1 MMIMMTMLVMILMMM
16 AVFILVRNFA
26 LILCQFARPCF
37 FKTIQA
43 YQKINLKK
51 SFLSHGFQKQK
62 ESVSEKAELKEESR
76 LDLKSAVQRRCI
88 EMVLTSQ
95 FSIMQVQTFLKPEL
109 SLPKI
114 RFLQQSFVPSY
125 SIFVHTFGIYFFRL
139 WHSHF

>member
-1 MMIMMTMLVMILMMM
+1 MMIMMTMLVMIFMR
-16 AVFILVRNFA
+16 ILVRNFA

-37 FKTIQA
+37 FKTIHA
-43 YQKINLKK
+43 HQKTKFKK
-51 SFLSHGFQKQK
+51 VF
-62 ESVSEKAELKEESR
+62 SVMVFKSKRSLFKKKKEESR

-125 SIFVHTFGIYFFRL
+125 SIFVHTLGIYFFRL